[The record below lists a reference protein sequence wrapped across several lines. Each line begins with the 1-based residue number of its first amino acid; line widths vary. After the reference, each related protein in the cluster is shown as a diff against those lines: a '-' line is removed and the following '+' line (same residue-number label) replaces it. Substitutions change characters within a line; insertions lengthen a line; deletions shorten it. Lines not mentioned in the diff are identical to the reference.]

1 MGLKMSDLEAL
12 DIGTVF
18 DMMTEYDNDSCEYKE
33 IASQEDFDKF

>member
-18 DMMTEYDNDSCEYKE
+18 DMMTEFDNDSCEYQE
-33 IASQEDFDKF
+33 LASQEDFDKF